1 MKKEPRKVKQWAEE
15 AFEALEAAWVMLRD
29 EYPVPSEDEKVQIVR
44 FAPAIAALNRGISNK
59 EEIRE
64 AYVFI
69 YARTAE
75 TLCNK
80 QENVPIPYSILFL
93 LGYLDSHT
101 SFGVLSEKKVD
112 GVMEY
117 LSQNYNIGSEPQ

>member
-1 MKKEPRKVKQWAEE
+1 MKKEPRKVKQWADE

-29 EYPVPSEDEKVQIVR
+29 EYPVPSEVEKVQIVR

-59 EEIRE
+59 KEIRE
-64 AYVFI
+64 AYDFI

-75 TLCNK
+75 TLGNK
-80 QENVPIPYSILFL
+80 HEDVPIPFSILFL
-93 LGYLDSHT
+93 LGYLDSHI

-117 LSQNYNIGSEPQ
+117 LSQNYDIGSEPQ